1 MGIRM
6 LHRRPAGAQGAAPVP
21 VVPPAPVPAHAAT
34 ASTARIPAD
43 LVATLR
49 RTAHRT
55 AAGLRRRLTTPGE
68 PPLWR
73 LWAGLGR
80 SYAAGCAVRAR
91 HAAVRLL
98 RRGRHARTF
107 PVFVVA
113 AGPLTDRPDG
123 PTRR

>member
-43 LVATLR
+43 LVTTLR
-49 RTAHRT
+49 RTARRT
-55 AAGLRRRLTTPGE
+55 AAGLRRRLATPGE

-91 HAAVRLL
+91 RAAVRLL
-98 RRGRHARTF
+98 RRGRRARTF
-107 PVFVVA
+107 PVFVVP

-123 PTRR
+123 PVRR

>member
-1 MGIRM
+1 M

-43 LVATLR
+43 LITALR
-49 RTAHRT
+49 RTAHR
-55 AAGLRRRLTTPGE
+55 AVAGLRRRLATSGE

-91 HAAVRLL
+91 HAAGRLL
-98 RRGRHARTF
+98 RLRGARHARTF
-107 PVFVVA
+107 PVFVVTV
-113 AGPLTDRPDG
+113 GPLTDSPDG
-123 PTRR
+123 PTRH